1 MPMHWKKIIGKK
13 VDKASILFLERGIKE
28 SIDVSPKALKENM
41 DNIIEFI
48 KYIEENDIIEKYPS
62 SSNCDQY
69 CPPHK
74 EFCNLL
80 Y

>member
-1 MPMHWKKIIGKK
+1 
-13 VDKASILFLERGIKE
+13 
-28 SIDVSPKALKENM
+28 M

-69 CPPHK
+69 CPHK